1 MSSTVSLTAANLRRG
16 EATMAAS
23 MIGAF
28 MECSPTIQA
37 VVLDM
42 IAIINSDDSDPDDV
56 DAALN
61 TLIEALFHE
70 KTAQIC
76 EQDEALFNSP
86 QLKAAAEEIESE
98 HAHFATRVRQLM
110 EEKGFASTNIMFGVG
125 SYTYQYVT
133 RDTFGF
139 AMKATSAVINGE
151 RRAIFKDPITATP
164 GNQKKSARGLLRV
177 DLDSETCRYVL
188 HEDATEIEEI
198 GGYLDT
204 VFEDGQVTQETDLA
218 EIRHRLTL
226 ELESILD

>member
-1 MSSTVSLTAANLRRG
+1 
-16 EATMAAS
+16 MAAS

-110 EEKGFASTNIMFGVG
+110 EEKG
-125 SYTYQYVT
+125 
-133 RDTFGF
+133 
-139 AMKATSAVINGE
+139 
-151 RRAIFKDPITATP
+151 
-164 GNQKKSARGLLRV
+164 
-177 DLDSETCRYVL
+177 
-188 HEDATEIEEI
+188 
-198 GGYLDT
+198 
-204 VFEDGQVTQETDLA
+204 VTQAQLA
-218 EIRHRLTL
+218 HEANITQPAVSNLLNRHARPQRRTVSRFAAALGVSPE
-226 ELESILD
+226 ELWPTKPTSVPASRE